1 MNDIIN
7 QSYIMKKSIL
17 PILIVIIVLF
27 LSSCAEETEK
37 TEQPVQ
43 TTNNPVD
50 QVELN
55 SDLMTPEA
63 LWSFGRISGVRV
75 SPAGDQILFRST
87 FYNVQENSS
96 NGEIFVTSIG
106 ENEMKNL
113 TRTEATEFNARWRP
127 DGEKIGYLSS
137 RSGSSQ
143 LWEMNPDGSD
153 KKRISDIEG
162 GINGFEYAPDQ
173 EKILYI
179 KEVKLDQSVHDI
191 HPDLP
196 EANARIETDL
206 MYRHWDEW
214 HNYKYSHVFVA
225 DYNGSEVTNSVDIME
240 GEKYHAPLEPFGGM
254 EQVNWSP
261 DSKKITYTCKKLTG
275 KEYTLST
282 NSEIYIYEL
291 ESGETKN
298 LTKEKHEGYDKAA
311 VYSPNG
317 ELIAW
322 ESMRRDGYES
332 DKNRIFVYNFN
343 TGEET
348 NYSTEF
354 EQNAQG
360 LTWSDDSKKLYFTS
374 DYHARFHIYELNLE
388 DGNIRQVT
396 EGRHNYRSVEP
407 AGDILIGSKQS
418 MSQPTE
424 IYSIDPA
431 TGKET
436 QVSFINENLMDQL
449 TMGEVEKRWIG
460 TTDGKEMLTW
470 VIYPPNFDRDKKYP
484 TLLYCQGGPQ
494 SSVSQFFSYR
504 WNFQMMAANGYIVV
518 APNRRGLP
526 SFGMDWLEQISRD
539 YAGQNIEDY
548 LSAIDAVKKEPYADE
563 ENLGAVGASY
573 GGYSVF
579 YLAGQHEGRFD
590 AFIAHDGMLNLESF
604 YLQTEEMWFPNWDL
618 GGPYWEEENKE
629 VYEQSPHRFV
639 DEWDTPIMVVH
650 GEKDYRI
657 PYTHS
662 MSAFNAAQLQ
672 DIPSKFLFF
681 PNENHWVLKPQN
693 GILWQRE
700 FFKWLDRWL
709 KE

>member
-1 MNDIIN
+1 
-7 QSYIMKKSIL
+7 MKKYIHLS
-17 PILIVIIVLF
+17 LIVVVAIFI
-27 LSSCAEETEK
+27 SACSEKEEKSEATPE
-37 TEQPVQ
+37 
-43 TTNNPVD
+43 NPVN
-50 QVELN
+50 QVKLE
-55 SDLMTPEA
+55 SDIMTPEA
-63 LWSFGRISGVRV
+63 LWSFGRIGGVHV
-75 SPAGDQILFRST
+75 SPDQEQILFRAT
-87 FYNVQENSS
+87 FYDTEKNKG
-96 NGEIFVTSIG
+96 NGEIFITPVEG
-106 ENEMKNL
+106 NEINNI
-113 TRTEATEFNARWRP
+113 TQTETTEFNARWRP

-137 RSGSSQ
+137 RSGSTQ
-143 LWEMNPDGSD
+143 LWEMTPDGSD
-153 KKRISDIEG
+153 KKQISDIKG
-162 GINGFEYAPDQ
+162 GINGFEYAPNQ

-179 KEVKLDQSVHDI
+179 KEVKLDKNVHDI

-196 EANARIETDL
+196 KANARIETDL

-261 DSKKITYTCKKLTG
+261 DSKEITYTCKKLTG

-282 NSEIYIYEL
+282 DSEIYIYDL
-291 ESGETKN
+291 ESGETEN
-298 LTKEKHEGYDKAA
+298 LTQEKHEGYDKAA

-317 ELIAW
+317 EMIAW
-322 ESMRRDGYES
+322 GSMRRDGYES

-343 TGEET
+343 TGKET
-348 NYSTEF
+348 NYSTDF
-354 EQNAQG
+354 EQNANG
-360 LTWSDDSKKLYFTS
+360 LTWSADSKKLYFTS
-374 DYHARFHIYELNLE
+374 DYHARFQIYELNLE
-388 DGNIRQVT
+388 NEKIRQVT

-431 TGKET
+431 TGGET
-436 QVSFINENLMDQL
+436 QVSFINKNLMDQL
-449 TMGEVEKRWIG
+449 TMGKVEKRWIE

-470 VIYPPNFDRDKKYP
+470 VIYPPHFDKEKQYP

-494 SSVSQFFSYR
+494 ASVSQFFSYR

-526 SFGMDWLEQISRD
+526 SFGMDWLEQISGD
-539 YAGQNIEDY
+539 YAGQNIRDY
-548 LSAIDAVKKEPYADE
+548 LSAIDAVKKEPYVDHN
-563 ENLGAVGASY
+563 NLGAVGASY

-579 YLAGQHEGRFD
+579 YLAGHHEGRFD
-590 AFIAHDGMLNLESF
+590 AFISHDGMFNMESF

-618 GGPYWEEENKE
+618 GGPYWEEENQE

-639 DEWDTPIMVVH
+639 DEWDTPIMVIH

-657 PYTHS
+657 PYTQG

-700 FFKWLDRWL
+700 FFKWLDKWL
-709 KE
+709 KK

>member
-1 MNDIIN
+1 
-7 QSYIMKKSIL
+7 MKKSIL
-17 PILIVIIVLF
+17 PILVFFMVLSLF
-27 LSSCAEETEK
+27 SCTEKAEESLNTPE
-37 TEQPVQ
+37 
-43 TTNNPVD
+43 NPVN
-50 QVELN
+50 QVELK
-55 SDLMTPEA
+55 SDVMTPEA
-63 LWSFGRISGVRV
+63 LWSFGRINGIRV
-75 SPAGDQILFRST
+75 SPDKDQILFTST
-87 FYNVQENSS
+87 FYDIEANMS
-96 NGEIFVTSIG
+96 NGEIYVTPVEGGDMQNI
-106 ENEMKNL
+106 
-113 TRTEATEFNARWRP
+113 TRSAATEFNVRWRP

-137 RSGSSQ
+137 ENGTTQ

-153 KKRISDIEG
+153 KKQISHIEG
-162 GINGFEYAPDQ
+162 GINGFEYAPNQ

-179 KEVKLDQSVHDI
+179 KEVKLDESVQDI

-196 EANARIETDL
+196 EANARIEDDL

-225 DYNGSEVTNSVDIME
+225 DYNGLELTNSLDIME
-240 GEKYHAPLEPFGGM
+240 GEKYHAPLEPFGGI

-261 DSKKITYTCKKLTG
+261 DSKKITYTSKKLKG

-282 NSEIYIYEL
+282 DSEIYIYDL
-291 ESGETKN
+291 ESGTTEN
-298 LTKEKHEGYDKAA
+298 LTREGHEGYDKAA

-317 ELIAW
+317 EMIAW

-348 NYSTEF
+348 NYSTDF
-354 EQNAQG
+354 EQNAHG
-360 LTWSDDSKKLYFTS
+360 LTWSADSKKLYFTS
-374 DYHARFHIYELNLE
+374 DYHARFQIYELELE
-388 DGNIRQVT
+388 SGNIRQVT

-407 AGDILIGSKQS
+407 AGDVLIGSKQS

-424 IYSIDPA
+424 IYSIDPDSG
-431 TGKET
+431 TET
-436 QVSFINENLMDQL
+436 QISFINKNLMDQL
-449 TMGEVEKRWIG
+449 SMGKVEKRWIE

-470 VIYPPNFDRDKKYP
+470 VIYPPNFDREKKYP

-504 WNFQMMAANGYIVV
+504 WNFQMMAAKGYIVV

-526 SFGMDWLEQISRD
+526 SFGMDWLEQISGD

-579 YLAGQHEGRFD
+579 YLAGHHEGRFD

-618 GGPYWEEENKE
+618 GGPYWKEENKK
-629 VYEQSPHRFV
+629 VYRQSPHRFV
-639 DEWDTPIMVVH
+639 DKWDTPIMVIH

-657 PYTHS
+657 PYTQS

-681 PNENHWVLKPQN
+681 PNENHWVLTPQN

>member
-1 MNDIIN
+1 
-7 QSYIMKKSIL
+7 
-17 PILIVIIVLF
+17 LF
-27 LSSCAEETEK
+27 LSSCAEQTEK
-37 TEQPVQ
+37 KEPSVQ

-55 SDLMTPEA
+55 SDIMTPEA

-75 SPAGDQILFRST
+75 SPAGDQILFRSS
-87 FYNVQENSS
+87 FHNVQENSS

-113 TRTEATEFNARWRP
+113 TRTKATESNARWRP

-137 RSGSSQ
+137 RSGSNQ
-143 LWEMNPDGSD
+143 LWEMNPDGSG

-225 DYNGSEVTNSVDIME
+225 DYKGSEVTNSVDIME

-282 NSEIYIYEL
+282 NSEIYIHDL

-298 LTKEKHEGYDKAA
+298 LTKKKHEGYDKAA

-374 DYHARFHIYELNLE
+374 DYHARFQIYELNLE
-388 DGNIRQVT
+388 DGNIRQIT
-396 EGRHNYRSVEP
+396 EGKHNYRSVEP

-504 WNFQMMAANGYIVV
+504 WNFQTMAANGYIVV

-526 SFGMDWLEQISRD
+526 SFGMDWLEQISGD

-579 YLAGQHEGRFD
+579 YLAGHHEGRFD

-639 DEWDTPIMVVH
+639 DEWDTPIMVIH

-700 FFKWLDRWL
+700 FFKWLDQWL